1 MVYLVLN
8 IQYISKI
15 IRSFWYFSVCGSS
28 FKCHLSKIRRNIY
41 KFLNVKYSII
51 WFPYVLEERKKQ
63 RKKLKLYF
71 YLGVFM
77 HVQPCGS
84 QKNFFWGG
92 GRKRGVRQKG
102 GGFVHKWGGWVAR
115 LYWGF
120 SGDSSWCIIGKISW
134 YVYLSF
140 GNKQVIQNNCLKVTS
155 TIKLFFAIK

>member
-15 IRSFWYFSVCGSS
+15 IRSFWYFSVCSSS

-41 KFLNVKYSII
+41 KFLNVKYSVI

-84 QKNFFWGG
+84 QNFFWGG
-92 GRKRGVRQKG
+92 GGGLGKG
-102 GGFVHKWGGWVAR
+102 GGVCPKMGWV
-115 LYWGF
+115 G
-120 SGDSSWCIIGKISW
+120 CQIILRFFWRFLMMHHRKSILIC
-134 YVYLSF
+134 LSF
-140 GNKQVIQNNCLKVTS
+140 LW
-155 TIKLFFAIK
+155 